1 MKITVVG
8 QGYVGLPLALA
19 AAEAGFVV
27 FGLDSD
33 KEKIEKLLEGKSV
46 IEDINDE
53 NITQY
58 LKMNRYNPTTDPKSI
73 NNSDVVL
80 ICVPTPLDSNHKPDL
95 TALIAATTTVGQNLA
110 SGTLVI
116 VESTIE
122 PGTCRNLLLPLLV
135 NESKLSK
142 SDFELAYSPE
152 RIDPTNKDWGIKN
165 TPKLISGLTE
175 NAVNRADAFYMKFI
189 DITYRCTSLEVAES
203 AKLLENSFRFINISF
218 INELSI
224 FFSKIGIN
232 SIEVIRAAATK
243 PYGFMSFYPSLGAG
257 GHCIPVDPIYLAHG
271 AGLVG
276 APTEFIELAD
286 KVNRHMPEYFISR
299 AEQMLGEIRDKAIL
313 VVGVAYKPN
322 VSDVRESPV
331 ESLILGLRA
340 KGAKVLWHDE
350 FVKEWKGEKSSEL
363 SDQYQLVIIA
373 TRHSYLDLTKIGKAK
388 VLNTSNSN
396 T

>member
-1 MKITVVG
+1 
-8 QGYVGLPLALA
+8 
-19 AAEAGFVV
+19 
-27 FGLDSD
+27 
-33 KEKIEKLLEGKSV
+33 
-46 IEDINDE
+46 
-53 NITQY
+53 
-58 LKMNRYNPTTDPKSI
+58 
-73 NNSDVVL
+73 
-80 ICVPTPLDSNHKPDL
+80 
-95 TALIAATTTVGQNLA
+95 
-110 SGTLVI
+110 
-116 VESTIE
+116 
-122 PGTCRNLLLPLLV
+122 LV